1 MKKLILILL
10 IISINGYSQDY
21 KNETINFDGSKLIS
35 ELGYDET
42 RFNVPTITFSFMDRN
57 NPSSEIFKKALKK
70 YREVNFPSGYIN
82 PEYHPDLNLNS
93 NEFDLS
99 INDDFYPW
107 IDKNLMRIDGITWKQ
122 ALERIGNNK
131 QLVEMNLVNQRIAYV
146 TDRFYRET
154 TKNVLKNLFSNENGD
169 WSLEKLLRIYVNS
182 RSYEEA
188 VDASLKVGDLEEVLS
203 RNAENILEEMYIF
216 SFELFVIG
224 DKSNESLP
232 KGFYVEGSNIGGSMQ
247 DWANNYPP
255 FMLKSNT
262 GLTVGGVAYVS
273 KVLWDEKTTIDF
285 FENWYNNPDF
295 FEKNKGYEI
304 WQLSKRAILSATVP
318 LSNFGSR
325 EEAITQATFNL
336 LDKFVTRIQKRNPRF
351 RPLTRLVS
359 NNPSSIKL
367 GSRDGLTNSSKLN
380 VYTLTTENNVDKL
393 KKIGSL
399 KVSKLWNNQYDIKS
413 IMDDNSTILKGKSF
427 PVGSLLKLDK

>member
-1 MKKLILILL
+1 MKKLFILSL
-10 IISINGYSQDY
+10 IISISGYAQEY

-35 ELGYDET
+35 DFGYDET
-42 RFNVPTITFSFMDRN
+42 RFNIPTITFSFMDRN

-70 YREVNFPSGYIN
+70 YRAINFPSGYIN
-82 PEYHPDLNLNS
+82 SEYHPDFNLNAS
-93 NEFDLS
+93 EFDLS

-107 IDKNLMRIDGITWKQ
+107 IDKNLMRVNGITWEQ
-122 ALERIGNNK
+122 ALEKIGNN
-131 QLVEMNLVNQRIAYV
+131 QELIEMNLVNQRIAYV

-154 TKNVLKNLFSNENGD
+154 TKQVVKNLFSNENGD
-169 WSLEKLLRIYVNS
+169 WSLEKLFRIYVNS

-203 RNAENILEEMYIF
+203 RNAENILEEMYII

-247 DWANNYPP
+247 DWANSYPP
-255 FMLKSNT
+255 FLLKSNI

-273 KVLWDEKTTIDF
+273 KILWDEKTTYDF

-295 FEKNKGYEI
+295 FEKNNGYPI
-304 WQLSKRAILSATVP
+304 WQLSKRAVLSATVP
-318 LSNFGSR
+318 LSKFNSR
-325 EEAITQATFNL
+325 EEAITQATFDI
-336 LDKFVTRIQKRNPRF
+336 LDKFVAKIQKRNPRF

-359 NNPSSIKL
+359 NSPNQIKI
-367 GSRDGLTNSSKLN
+367 GSRDGLTKSSKLN
-380 VYTLTTENNVDKL
+380 VYSLISENNVDKL

-399 KVSKLWNNQYDIKS
+399 KVSKLWNNEYDIKS
-413 IMDDNSTILKGKSF
+413 IMDDNSTILKGKDF